1 MNTKTIVL
9 PNILDLKAAGPL
21 TEKLLPLRGN
31 DLLID
36 ASQVERLGGQCLQV
50 LISAVATWHSDGATA
65 DILNPSDGFVE
76 GLAMLGM
83 RPDDLF
89 GPSEAAEQDDRTAA

>member
-1 MNTKTIVL
+1 MNTKTVVL

-21 TEKLLPLRGN
+21 TEKLLPLRGH

-36 ASQVERLGGQCLQV
+36 ASQVERVGGQCLQV
-50 LISAVATWHSDGATA
+50 LISAASTWQADGATA

-76 GLAMLGM
+76 GLAALGM
-83 RPDDLF
+83 RPEDLF
-89 GPSEAAEQDDRTAA
+89 SSSEEQADRSAA

>member
-9 PNILDLKAAGPL
+9 PSILDLKAAGPL
-21 TEKLLPLRGN
+21 TEKLIPLRGH

-36 ASQVERLGGQCLQV
+36 ASQVERVGGQCLQV
-50 LISAVATWHSDGATA
+50 LVSVTATWQSDGATV

-76 GLAMLGM
+76 GLTTLGM
-83 RPDDLF
+83 RPEDLF
-89 GPSEAAEQDDRTAA
+89 GAPESQADRTAA

>member
-1 MNTKTIVL
+1 MNTKTVVL

-21 TEKLLPLRGN
+21 TEKLIPLRGH
-31 DLLID
+31 DLLVD

-50 LISAVATWHSDGATA
+50 LVSAAATWQADGATA

-76 GLAMLGM
+76 GLATLGM
-83 RPDDLF
+83 RPEDLF
-89 GPSEAAEQDDRTAA
+89 GASAEEADLTAA